1 MLLFC
6 KPPRRVTEILIG
18 IEKGE
23 MVPPLLARQSLI
35 EPLFHGEG
43 AFFAS
48 RVI

>member
-1 MLLFC
+1 MFSFS
-6 KPPRRVTEILIG
+6 KPPHRVAEILIG
-18 IEKGE
+18 IEEGE

-35 EPLFHGEG
+35 EPLFHREG